1 MDCPVAPPL
10 TACPRRRSVIDF
22 DEYQAMCAKLP
33 MLLKPLTLNIPEMIQ
48 HAKEDAAAA
57 AAGHGAGG
65 GAASSK

>member
-1 MDCPVAPPL
+1 
-10 TACPRRRSVIDF
+10 VIDF